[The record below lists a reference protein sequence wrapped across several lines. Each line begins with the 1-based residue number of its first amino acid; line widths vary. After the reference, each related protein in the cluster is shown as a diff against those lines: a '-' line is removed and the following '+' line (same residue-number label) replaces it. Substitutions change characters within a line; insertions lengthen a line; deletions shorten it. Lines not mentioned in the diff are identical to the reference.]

1 MSRRRKKI
9 TKHKSLTTGEAK
21 QHWWDKLTKS
31 DKYGRSSP
39 LISKTNYF
47 KLSLAERRASVE
59 EELQK
64 MLSVP
69 YGLILTS
76 DKSKNALR
84 GYTTK
89 DGWTQSRWVRDGVQ
103 GDLRNLSAKLIAA
116 ALLLEFRE
124 ETMGN
129 FMRIT
134 KNYRRRR
141 INIWRPIQRASG
153 LEPNLYFWPPR
164 EGMIF
169 LPGVTD
175 KVKEFVKRDI
185 KTFPV
190 TQILPAL
197 NRYDKKAS
205 AEAGSRDQESYSR
218 FLTNKDL
225 IRKISNYN
233 FSMTQKTSGK
243 RKTSGKSGNK
253 QQYLYNPNN
262 PKESFD
268 VYIDKNPKDSISM
281 VYSNVNDVKKTIR
294 KLERL
299 YKKGKY
305 DHRRIKQVAMIMMV
319 RLRVFLE
326 RKDLY
331 PNAKNVK
338 SRYNLAKR
346 YHEFLGKRTKVK
358 NNKDRKKMVFKIK

>member
-9 TKHKSLTTGEAK
+9 KNHISLTTRGAK
-21 QHWWDKLTKS
+21 QYWWDKLTKS

-47 KLSLAERRASVE
+47 KLSLAERRVLVK

-69 YGLILTS
+69 HGLILTS
-76 DKSKNALR
+76 DESKNALR
-84 GYTTK
+84 GYTK
-89 DGWTQSRWVRDGVQ
+89 KNGWVQSRWVRDAIQ

-124 ETMGN
+124 ETLGN

-134 KNYRRRR
+134 KNYRSRR
-141 INIWRPIQRASG
+141 INIWRPVGRASG

-205 AEAGSRDQESYSR
+205 VEARSRGQESYSG

-225 IRKISNYN
+225 IDKIASYS
-233 FSMTQKTSGK
+233 FSHGK
-243 RKTSGKSGNK
+243 RKSRGKNSKKSK
-253 QQYLYNPNN
+253 QQYLYNPDN

-346 YHEFLGKRTKVK
+346 YHEFLGKRTNVK
-358 NNKDRKKMVFKIK
+358 NDKDRKKMVFKIK